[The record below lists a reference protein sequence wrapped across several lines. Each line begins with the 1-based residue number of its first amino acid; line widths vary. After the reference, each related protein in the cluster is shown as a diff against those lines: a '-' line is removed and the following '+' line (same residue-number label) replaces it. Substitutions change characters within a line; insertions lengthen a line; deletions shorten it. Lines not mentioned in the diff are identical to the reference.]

1 MKTKKFVA
9 PTIRE
14 ALRQVKA
21 ELGDGAIILK
31 SEKIARGGVFDL
43 LKKEMVEVTAVP
55 EEEAALVAAS
65 GPDFAQQ
72 LDSSLAREKENK
84 GQRGAPYELEILK
97 DEVRGLR
104 EGLAEISLQLKYNKM
119 PTLPQELAK
128 AYTRL
133 DESGLEE
140 HWAQDLMA
148 QALVELAADQLVSSP
163 DIDRFLMA
171 QVSGIFAVPAP
182 SRRVPQKSL
191 CIAFVGPAGS
201 GKTTTLLKLA
211 TNRQFFGRRQAGIIT
226 ADTRRLAAIEQIRAF
241 ARLAAIPLEVVY
253 NSEQMSVARRKLQAA
268 EIVLIDTSGCNPRD
282 ETGLARLHD
291 MVDGAD
297 CDEVHLVLSATTR
310 DRDLIL
316 ACDKYRSV
324 PYSHLLFTHADETT
338 QYGTMANVAR
348 HATKSIG
355 YIGFGPTIPEDIQKL
370 EPQQIADWILHP
382 GQGLAFAESRPAE
395 GQL

>member
-14 ALRQVKA
+14 AFQQVKA

-31 SEKIARGGVFDL
+31 SEKVARGGVFDL
-43 LKKEMVEVTAVP
+43 LKREMVEVTAAP

-72 LDSSLAREKENK
+72 LDSSLAREKEGTGK
-84 GQRGAPYELEILK
+84 RGAPYEMEILK

-104 EGLAEISLQLKYNKM
+104 EGLAEVSLQLRYSKM
-119 PTLPQELAK
+119 PALPRELAK

-140 HWAQDLMA
+140 HWAKDLMA

-171 QVSGIFAVPAP
+171 QVSGVFAATAP
-182 SRRVPQKSL
+182 SRRPPQKSL

-211 TNRQFFGRRQAGIIT
+211 TNRQFFGRHQVGIIT
-226 ADTRRLAAIEQIRAF
+226 TDTRRLAAIEQIRTF

-253 NSEQMSVARRKLQAA
+253 NSEQMSVARRKLQAT
-268 EIVLIDTSGCNPRD
+268 EIVLVDTSGCNPRD
-282 ETGLARLHD
+282 ETGLARLHE
-291 MVDGAD
+291 MVDRAD

-310 DRDLIL
+310 DRDLCL
-316 ACDKYRSV
+316 ACDKYRGV
-324 PYSHLLFTHADETT
+324 PYSHLLFTHTDETT

-348 HATKSIG
+348 HAAKSIG
-355 YIGFGPTIPEDIQKL
+355 YIGHGPTIPEDIQKL
-370 EPQQIADWILHP
+370 EPQQITDWILHP
-382 GQGLAFAESRPAE
+382 GQGIAFAERMPAP
-395 GQL
+395 GQF

>member
-14 ALRQVKA
+14 ALQQVKA

-31 SEKIARGGVFDL
+31 SEKVLRGGVFDL
-43 LKKEMVEVTAVP
+43 MKREIFEVTAAP
-55 EEEAALVAAS
+55 EEEASITNIS

-72 LDSSLAREKENK
+72 LDSSLAREKDGK
-84 GQRGAPYELEILK
+84 GERETRFNLEILK
-97 DEVRGLR
+97 DEVRGLK
-104 EGLAEISLQLKYNKM
+104 EGLAEISTQLKYSKM
-119 PTLPQELAK
+119 PALPHELAE

-148 QALVELAADQLVSSP
+148 KALVELAADQLVSSP

-171 QVSGIFAVPAP
+171 QLSGVFAGPTALRADP
-182 SRRVPQKSL
+182 RKSL
-191 CIAFVGPAGS
+191 CMAFVGPAGS

-211 TNRQFFGRRQAGIIT
+211 THKQFFGRRQVGIIT

-253 NSEQMSVARRKLQAA
+253 NLEQMGAARRRLQQS
-268 EIVLIDTSGCNPRD
+268 EVVLVDTSGCSPRD
-282 ETGLARLHD
+282 EEGLARLHD
-291 MVDGAD
+291 IVEKAD

-310 DRDLIL
+310 DRDLCF
-316 ACDKYRSV
+316 ACDKYRAV
-324 PYSHLLFTHADETT
+324 AYSHLLFTHADETT

-348 HATKSIG
+348 YAGKSISFIG
-355 YIGFGPTIPEDIQKL
+355 YGSTIPEDIQKM
-370 EPQQIADWILHP
+370 EPQQITDWILHP
-382 GQGLAFAESRPAE
+382 DKGIALRRVGLH
-395 GQL
+395 